1 MLTLTSEYGMCAAM
15 HLAAHAGSRPI
26 GHGVNAPDA
35 GIPPNY
41 LGPVLGTL
49 VRAGVPVASP
59 GTGHM
64 ARTKVGDARHTF
76 LANTSVADIDL
87 APPWGQRE
95 KKRRR

>member
-1 MLTLTSEYGMCAAM
+1 MLTLTSEYGLRAAM
-15 HLAAHAGSRPI
+15 HLGVHSGSRPI

-49 VRAGVPVASP
+49 VRVGVPVASP
-59 GTGHM
+59 GTGHR
-64 ARTKVGDARHTF
+64 ARSKIGDADGTF
-76 LANTSVADIDL
+76 LANTSVADLAL
-87 APPWGQRE
+87 APPWDRRE